1 MANSVFFGGIT
12 VQIVYYLSHHPGADE
27 KIKAERQWA
36 GAGGV
41 AANAAVAFAAF
52 GNQSTLVTGLGRH
65 RMARVAHKDLAD
77 YQVTLL
83 DCTSQPQ
90 RKPVLAT
97 FMVDLSSGERR
108 LVYANTDSRKL
119 RQDAI
124 NISIL
129 EEADIL
135 MLDGFYLPQAIQMAQ
150 WARWLQIPVVLGG
163 ISWQEGEELLLP
175 LVDYALCASEYHPPG
190 CVDSTDVIARLS
202 SYGIENI
209 AITGKGDPIIVHFHG
224 ETAELP
230 VLATKPVDTL
240 GAGAIFQ
247 GAFCHYIL
255 NNSFLLSLTRAA
267 EIASQSCTSLG
278 TRAWIEQ
285 GKFV

>member
-1 MANSVFFGGIT
+1 MASSIFFGGVT
-12 VQIVYYLSHHPGADE
+12 VQIIYYVSHHPGAGE
-27 KIKAERQWA
+27 KVKAERQLA
-36 GAGGV
+36 GAGGA
-41 AANAAVAFAAF
+41 AANAAVAFAAL
-52 GNQSTLVTGLGRH
+52 GNRATLVSGLGRH

-77 YQVTLL
+77 HQVKLL
-83 DCTSQPQ
+83 DCTGQPQ

-97 FMVDLSSGERR
+97 FIVDLSSGIRS

-129 EEADIL
+129 EEAELL

-150 WARWLQIPVVLGG
+150 WAHQLKIPVVLGG

-175 LVDYALCASEYHPPG
+175 LVDYALCSNDYHPPG
-190 CVDSTDVIARLS
+190 CTNSTDVIARLS
-202 SYGIENI
+202 SHGIERI
-209 AITGKGDPIIVHFHG
+209 AITRKGNPIIAHFHG
-224 ETAELP
+224 ETAEIP
-230 VLATKPVDTL
+230 VMTTNSVDTL

-255 NNSFLLSLTRAA
+255 RNSFLLSLARSA
-267 EIASQSCTSLG
+267 EIASLSCASLG
-278 TRAWIEQ
+278 TRAWIEHD
-285 GKFV
+285 KFV